1 MKLMKFA
8 PALAAALVLSACST
22 ASDVVSSTTNAV
34 SKTADAVSSG
44 VSQAATTV
52 KDGVSD
58 AVKTVTDKFDTTT
71 KSVVYHCQNNTL
83 VTATYGFEGEK
94 AKSVNLTLGKKVI
107 KGLMVDDKAPNP
119 VTFESK
125 THRWNTDETF
135 SLATFDKSSSVM
147 LTKLGKQTD
156 QILAK
161 NCRIDE
167 AETAKL
173 NK

>member
-34 SKTADAVSSG
+34 SKTTDAVVDG

-52 KDGVSD
+52 KDGVSG

-71 KSVVYHCQNNTL
+71 KSVVYLCQNNTL

-94 AKSVNLTLGKKVI
+94 AKSVNLTVGKKII
-107 KGLMVDDKAPNP
+107 KGLAVNEKAPNP

-125 THRWNTDETF
+125 THRWNADEAF
-135 SLATFDKSSSVM
+135 SLKTFDKSESVM
-147 LTKLGKQTD
+147 LTQLGKKTD
-156 QILAK
+156 TILAK

-167 AETAKL
+167 AATAKL